1 MHIDRKQLVPV
12 FDVLSVE
19 GEPAMTFSTTNTIAV
34 IDISRAQLPSA
45 RKGSLFTQSPQELLE
60 QVFDL
65 LSISDL
71 VSLSQ
76 TCTYLRTSIDTLP
89 IWSHIINNNNLKK
102 TKKWRGV
109 SLVAKSIWRIC
120 ELCYKS
126 CGSHGS
132 SKALTV
138 FKDDYQQVQKL
149 CVNEYIETKP
159 EVDLPRQLMTGVVN
173 KTEGR
178 KLFKISPDSFDSL
191 NPVYQ
196 HTTRYGK
203 PTYEYQLKD
212 VARRAMIVHGGLVGV
227 VNTSKEVKKMISDYV
242 ELYVGHLPKDVNINH
257 LKKKFEIFGEVSNI
271 NLKDGFAFVT
281 CSISFS
287 DLLYFFSEKVYFNF
301 RLYLYF
307 LGQELFLAF

>member
-1 MHIDRKQLVPV
+1 MTSVEELNVPFVPFADVEEENSAKATNHLHLRIQQRNGRKNTHYSSRKWRRLLCILIEKQLVPV

-19 GEPAMTFSTTNTIAV
+19 VEPAMTFSTTNTIAV

-60 QVFDL
+60 Q
-65 LSISDL
+65 
-71 VSLSQ
+71 
-76 TCTYLRTSIDTLP
+76 
-89 IWSHIINNNNLKK
+89 
-102 TKKWRGV
+102 
-109 SLVAKSIWRIC
+109 SIWRIC

-149 CVNEYIETKP
+149 CLMCRVNEYIETKP
-159 EVDLPRQLMTGVVN
+159 EVDLPRQLMTGVVD

-178 KLFKISPDSFDSL
+178 KLFKISPDSFNSL

-212 VARRAMIVHGGLVGV
+212 VARRAMIVHAIYLCPCSL
-227 VNTSKEVKKMISDYV
+227 TLK
-242 ELYVGHLPKDVNINH
+242 LPH
-257 LKKKFEIFGEVSNI
+257 
-271 NLKDGFAFVT
+271 
-281 CSISFS
+281 
-287 DLLYFFSEKVYFNF
+287 
-301 RLYLYF
+301 
-307 LGQELFLAF
+307 